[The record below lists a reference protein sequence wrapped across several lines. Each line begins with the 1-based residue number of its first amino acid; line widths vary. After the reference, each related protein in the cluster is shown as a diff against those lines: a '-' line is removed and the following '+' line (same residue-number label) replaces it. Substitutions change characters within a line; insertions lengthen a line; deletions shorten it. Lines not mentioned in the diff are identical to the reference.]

1 MYSHSL
7 KNRDKLLDAFS
18 KAGDMAYGA
27 YCYKLF
33 RPIHQQLKQVE
44 LYPSPWFPGDFNIS
58 REWGN
63 IDQTEQ
69 QRWMWSKITTLE
81 GEAIGT
87 IVTIIFHDHTQFRLP
102 HQPQVIALTQT
113 SKEAVV
119 EALSERSTDFKF
131 ALEFQIE
138 YAQYLQSLEKQT

>member
-1 MYSHSL
+1 MRS
-7 KNRDKLLDAFS
+7 
-18 KAGDMAYGA
+18 YGA

-33 RPIHQQLKQVE
+33 RPIHKQLKQVG
-44 LYPSPWFPGDFNIS
+44 LYPLPWFPGDFNIS

-63 IDQTEQ
+63 IDQNEQ

-81 GEAIGT
+81 GETIGT

-102 HQPQVIALTQT
+102 YQPQVIALTQT

-119 EALSERSTDFKF
+119 EGLSERSADFKS

-138 YAQYLQSLEKQT
+138 YAQYLHSLEKQG